1 MTGYKIQ
8 KFDFDTVSITPGAG
22 GRKILGDRLSNW
34 PVVYMINRPG
44 KSRNSRGSIYF
55 GETLSFMKR
64 MRQHLDSPDKQD
76 LETVRVV
83 LDETFNKSACLDL
96 ESHLIRFA
104 AGDGL
109 NEVLN
114 RNDGV
119 VDADYYNRDIYRSLF
134 GEIFEELRTAG
145 LFQRTIPEIINSE
158 LFKLSPFKALNDDQ
172 AIAVMDIM
180 EGLAEDLVGDRSL
193 GNLIFVQ
200 GDPGTGKTVVA
211 IYLMKLIRDISQLRD
226 GVDIDGDTMFSEFFL
241 SGTRER
247 FEDLKIGIVVPQQA
261 LRSSIK
267 KVFARTPGLEG
278 TMVLSAYE
286 VADSEEV
293 FDVLIVDEAH
303 RLSQF
308 SSQAVPTLTKR
319 YKEINERLF
328 HGENPKASQVD
339 WLREKSR
346 HLILMLDLQQTIRPG
361 DFAMEDF
368 RILLENTAQ
377 NRKYRLH
384 TQMRSL
390 GGEDYIDYVARV
402 LSPMPPEEPLQF
414 EGYEIGLVTSP
425 RNLVKLIE
433 DREEDSGLSRL
444 IAGFAWEW
452 KSKNDRQAIDIDLG
466 EGVQRQWNTKVI
478 DWVSSKNAVN
488 EVGSIHTV
496 QGYDLNYAGVIIGKD
511 LQYTPERGLFIDRSN
526 YFDTKGKSNNNMG
539 GRITTD
545 EMLYKYITNIYSV
558 LLTRGIKGTLIY
570 AVDPGLREYLGRYFT
585 VLDAE

>member
-1 MTGYKIQ
+1 
-8 KFDFDTVSITPGAG
+8 
-22 GRKILGDRLSNW
+22 
-34 PVVYMINRPG
+34 
-44 KSRNSRGSIYF
+44 
-55 GETLSFMKR
+55 
-64 MRQHLDSPDKQD
+64 
-76 LETVRVV
+76 
-83 LDETFNKSACLDL
+83 
-96 ESHLIRFA
+96 
-104 AGDGL
+104 
-109 NEVLN
+109 
-114 RNDGV
+114 
-119 VDADYYNRDIYRSLF
+119 
-134 GEIFEELRTAG
+134 
-145 LFQRTIPEIINSE
+145 
-158 LFKLSPFKALNDDQ
+158 
-172 AIAVMDIM
+172 
-180 EGLAEDLVGDRSL
+180 
-193 GNLIFVQ
+193 
-200 GDPGTGKTVVA
+200 
-211 IYLMKLIRDISQLRD
+211 
-226 GVDIDGDTMFSEFFL
+226 MFSEFFL

-558 LLTRGIKGTLIY
+558 LLTRGIKGTFIY
-570 AVDPGLREYLGRYFT
+570 AVDPGLREYLGRYFA
-585 VLDAE
+585 VLDAK